1 MPSFPHPGSVTI
13 CEINRDLITAEN
25 LSDDRAK
32 DTYGKLLGI
41 VFSPVPFQSDPLVRP
56 LSPEINGEQANAVE
70 RKGIVGTLQ
79 EIANNSLKRLFHPN
93 NVNLLPDVD
102 LQGVSWHQHKHIIA
116 FISGFNQVIVRDYE
130 DSEAKEPCILS
141 NEAQRDVKLLEW
153 RPNGGRTLYVA
164 CKGGICIWAASFPGN
179 AATVRSGAASFLGT
193 LSRASASFESSSFT
207 IWDVAQGKG
216 TPIRRGLGG
225 ISILKWSPTGD
236 YFFSAKFD
244 GTFYL
249 WETNTWTSE
258 SWSSTSG
265 FVTGAT
271 WDPDGRMI
279 LLAFSESSTL
289 GSIHFASKPPALD
302 AHLLPVELP
311 EIVSLTNSQGIEKI
325 AWDASG
331 ERLAVSYKGGNDLYR
346 GLIAIYD
353 VRRSPLISASLIGPG
368 DNPKSI
374 SFAFHDK
381 FKQGPLLSVVNT
393 VVAYKTSYFQ
403 ALMFIVGVADFAVLT
418 LSYSVHIFFRSSG
431 VLLMNFHVPSS
442 PIFCLD
448 AFSPAFDILSSR
460 LGLSCRGS

>member
-41 VFSPVPFQSDPLVRP
+41 VFSPVLFQSDPLVRP

-70 RKGIVGTLQ
+70 RKGIVGPLQ
-79 EIANNSLKRLFHPN
+79 AIVNNSLKRLFHPN
-93 NVNLLPDVD
+93 DGNLLPEVD

-116 FISGFNQVIVRDYE
+116 FISGSNQVIVRDYE

-141 NEAQRDVKLLEW
+141 NDAQRDVKLLEW

-193 LSRASASFESSSFT
+193 LSRGSGIKYILVDFLKSQNDEEISVLSWSPNGRYLASASFESSSFT

-244 GTFYL
+244 GTFFL

-289 GSIHFASKPPALD
+289 GSIHFASKPPSLD

-353 VRRSPLISASLIGPG
+353 VRRSPLISASLIGFIRGPG

-381 FKQGPLLSVVNT
+381 FKQGPLLSVCWSSGFCIT
-393 VVAYKTSYFQ
+393 YP
-403 ALMFIVGVADFAVLT
+403 LI
-418 LSYSVHIFFRSSG
+418 FRS
-431 VLLMNFHVPSS
+431 H
-442 PIFCLD
+442 
-448 AFSPAFDILSSR
+448 ILP
-460 LGLSCRGS
+460 